1 MGNDELYLLNDTK
14 KRCGEK
20 IFKDALQM
28 TTDDIKFNR
37 IGFKKRTSNKEFMT
51 IFFRSVDICARY

>member
-14 KRCGEK
+14 QNCGET

-37 IGFKKRTSNKEFMT
+37 IGFGKKTNSKEFMT
-51 IFFRSVDICARY
+51 IFFRSVDICSRY